1 MDYSEQTFETIM
13 ARCLTRVGAGLD
25 KREGSVIYDA
35 VAPLAAELAEF
46 YSLQSAEMDRA
57 FPDTAAGTDLTN
69 KAKERG
75 IFRLAATQAVRKGI
89 FTDAEG
95 AAMEIPAESRFS
107 GGAVNYVAGER
118 LADGAYR
125 LTCETAGEI
134 GNAYTGVLFPIDHID
149 GLGSATLA
157 DVLIHGEDEED
168 DDTLRARYIASFA
181 GMAFA
186 GNVADYKAKVS
197 ALPGVGGAKVYR
209 AWNGGG
215 TVKLVVTTSAG
226 GVPSQELVASVQT
239 AIDPEGYQGEG
250 KGLAPIDH
258 CVTVAGVTGCTVAV
272 SAKLTFQDGYTW
284 AGLKSAV
291 EAAIQGYLD
300 EVIAAWADDAAS
312 VVRVGH
318 VEARILGVNGVLDA
332 AETKLNGT
340 AANLTLQADQIP
352 ILGEVSN
359 VTA

>member
-1 MDYSEQTFETIM
+1 MDYSGQTFEAIM
-13 ARCLTRVGAGLD
+13 ARCLARVGAELD
-25 KREGSVIYDA
+25 KREGSVIYAA

-57 FPDTAAGTDLTN
+57 FPDTAAGADLTN

-95 AAMEIPAESRFS
+95 ATMEIPAESRFS

-226 GVPSQELVASVQT
+226 GVPSQELVASVQA

-284 AGLKSAV
+284 AGLASAV

-352 ILGEVSN
+352 LLGEVSN

>member
-1 MDYSEQTFETIM
+1 M
-13 ARCLTRVGAGLD
+13 
-25 KREGSVIYDA
+25 
-35 VAPLAAELAEF
+35 
-46 YSLQSAEMDRA
+46 
-57 FPDTAAGTDLTN
+57 
-69 KAKERG
+69 
-75 IFRLAATQAVRKGI
+75 
-89 FTDAEG
+89 
-95 AAMEIPAESRFS
+95 
-107 GGAVNYVAGER
+107 
-118 LADGAYR
+118 
-125 LTCETAGEI
+125 
-134 GNAYTGVLFPIDHID
+134 LFPIDHID